1 VSNPESPEIRIGNQ
15 EREEAITALGE
26 HFSAGRLDVDE
37 YGERTAK
44 VTAARTRGE
53 LRDLFSDLPAPHPG
67 LSTPTTPVTPS
78 AEPATSSPAPVPRR
92 SPARYASAAVSLSW
106 LGAIIVMS
114 TVHAWPVVFLPIAL
128 SIVFGTIW
136 GKDWK
141 HADREL
147 RDQRRR
153 QRRERRRYYD

>member
-1 VSNPESPEIRIGNQ
+1 VSNPDSPEIRIGDH

-26 HFSAGRLDVDE
+26 HFSAGRLDVEE

-44 VTAARTRGE
+44 ATEARTRGD
-53 LRDLFSDLPAPHPG
+53 LRDLFTDLPAPHPG
-67 LSTPTTPVTPS
+67 LSTPTTPPTPP
-78 AEPATSSPAPVPRR
+78 AEPAASPAPVTRR
-92 SPARYASAAVSLSW
+92 TPARYASAAVSLSW

-114 TVHAWPVVFLPIAL
+114 TVHAWPVIFLPIAL

-141 HADREL
+141 RADREL
-147 RDQRRR
+147 RDERR
-153 QRRERRRYYD
+153 QWRRERRRYYD